1 MADLRINDI
10 DADLLAKL
18 KIAAIKAKKTLR
30 QYVLDTMKQA
40 VK

>member
-10 DADLLAKL
+10 DSNLLAKL
-18 KIAAIKAKKTLR
+18 KIGAIRAGKTLR
-30 QYVLDTMKQA
+30 QYVAELLKAA